1 MSSSNPGF
9 VTRIKRL
16 FHAKNV
22 VVVSQHAVD
31 HYALS
36 LRSQCMAATAIL
48 LVVGA
53 SSYSIGRYV
62 NTKKDLD
69 ETSKNLQAVQVEHE
83 KMSGEFSLLKKDLLK
98 INNEGDS
105 LSDYAQFVIEQYD
118 NAGTVT
124 LEVDE
129 NLEAVPASGNS
140 STLLNRVD
148 FLERKLEQEQ
158 QDKQQ
163 FMNTIHQITRDKVK
177 ILEEAVKITG
187 MEDELSAVIDA
198 KRGTMLPDGA
208 FEGQGGPFSPYLGEE
223 TESEMEQSLLDEVSY
238 LASISEV
245 VASLPM
251 SSPMPH
257 ARRTSGF
264 GKRRDPFHRRLAN
277 HTGLDFAGPYN
288 ARIYATAPGK
298 VIYAGY
304 KGAYGKTVTIS
315 HGNGIT
321 SQYSHLSRIT
331 VRVGQQVDR
340 GKAVGR
346 QGSTGRSTGQHLH
359 YEVRYRNRP
368 LNPSRFLNAGQ
379 YVQKKTQSNI

>member
-1 MSSSNPGF
+1 MSSSRSGF
-9 VTRIKRL
+9 VARIKRL

-36 LRSQCMAATAIL
+36 LRSQCLAATAIL
-48 LVVGA
+48 LAVGA

-62 NTKKDLD
+62 NTKKDLV
-69 ETSKNLQAVQVEHE
+69 ETSKNLKAVQGEHE

-105 LSDYAQFVIEQYD
+105 LSDYAQFVIEQYND
-118 NAGTVT
+118 TGTITVQ
-124 LEVDE
+124 VDE
-129 NLEAVPASGNS
+129 NLDAITSSNS

-148 FLERKLEQEQ
+148 FLERKLEREKQE
-158 QDKQQ
+158 KQH

-187 MEDELSAVIDA
+187 MEDELSSALSI
-198 KRGTMLPDGA
+198 KRGTTLADDM
-208 FEGQGGPFSPYLGEE
+208 FEKQGGPFSPYLGEE
-223 TESEMEQSLLDEVSY
+223 TETELEQSLLDEVSY
-238 LASISEV
+238 LAHISDIV
-245 VASLPM
+245 TSLPL
-251 SSPMPH
+251 SNPMPH

-264 GKRRDPFHRRLAN
+264 GKRHDPFHRRLAN
-277 HTGLDFAGPYN
+277 HTGVDFAGPRN

-298 VIYAGY
+298 VTHAGY
-304 KGAYGKTVTIS
+304 KGAYGKTVNID
-315 HGNGIT
+315 HGHGIT
-321 SQYSHLSRIT
+321 SQYSHMSRIH
-331 VRVGQQVDR
+331 VRVGQYVQR
-340 GKAVGR
+340 GKAIGR

-359 YEVRYRNRP
+359 YEVRYKNRP
-368 LNPSRFLNAGQ
+368 LNPSRFLNAGR